1 MSRGKLHCI
10 VAVVALVGFLAAAP
24 PQAEAAGGTAVG
36 SDFWSLAL
44 RWVEDWWEGMV
55 LSVREDQGAITSP
68 NGSDGTGGPP
78 PSQPGGE
85 GNGEQGWMID
95 PNG

>member
-10 VAVVALVGFLAAAP
+10 VAVVAVAGFFAVAP
-24 PQAEAAGGTAVG
+24 PRAEAAGGAPSG
-36 SDFWSLAL
+36 PDFWSVAL
-44 RWVEDWWEGMV
+44 RWVESWWEGV
-55 LSVREDQGAITSP
+55 VVEVWNTKGGIEP
-68 NGSDGTGGPP
+68 NGSDSTGGPS

-85 GNGEQGWMID
+85 SNGDQGWMID